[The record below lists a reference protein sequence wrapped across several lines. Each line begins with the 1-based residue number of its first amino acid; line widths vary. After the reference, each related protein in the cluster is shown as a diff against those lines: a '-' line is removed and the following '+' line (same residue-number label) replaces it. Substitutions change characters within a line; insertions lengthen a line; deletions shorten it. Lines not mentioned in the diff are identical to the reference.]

1 MNFKSLAI
9 KPELIA
15 ALNKLGYEKA
25 TPIQL
30 RVIPAALKGESL
42 VAKSPTGSGKTH
54 AYLIPILNEI
64 DLSLP
69 RIQAIIVC
77 PSRELAR
84 QTYEFAQA
92 FNKFFPK
99 LKSRLYTSETDIEQ
113 NLEGKKL
120 PPHIAIGTPG
130 RLKDILI
137 NKTIFTLQ
145 NVKYFVLDEADML
158 FEEGYQNDIVPIYEA
173 CKNGPAV
180 LVFSATIQEN
190 LLAGLHSVF
199 PRKKFIQEEKEATPT
214 GVRHHLIDV
223 KHQGKLNSLVSFLRI
238 RQPYL
243 ALIFC
248 STKDKVKEIYEGLK
262 SFNFDPLYFSGDLS
276 ERERKRTLKQIREN
290 THALIVTSDLL
301 SRGMDI
307 PDVTDVVSLDLPQD
321 LAFYFHRA
329 GRTGRNGKEGDSWV
343 FYNRDEEKDI
353 NRLLGTGL
361 KVDYMTL
368 RNDEISLDKKPIF
381 IQRKKPLKKDLPT
394 EEIKEIKRA
403 KAKFNTGKVEPMY
416 KKKKM
421 FAIEKVKKK
430 YRKMAIRKSIRQKKN
445 EYYRKKN
452 AD

>member
-113 NLEGKKL
+113 NLEGMNL

-145 NVKYFVLDEADML
+145 NVKYFVLDEA
-158 FEEGYQNDIVPIYEA
+158 V
-173 CKNGPAV
+173 
-180 LVFSATIQEN
+180 
-190 LLAGLHSVF
+190 
-199 PRKKFIQEEKEATPT
+199 
-214 GVRHHLIDV
+214 
-223 KHQGKLNSLVSFLRI
+223 
-238 RQPYL
+238 
-243 ALIFC
+243 
-248 STKDKVKEIYEGLK
+248 
-262 SFNFDPLYFSGDLS
+262 
-276 ERERKRTLKQIREN
+276 
-290 THALIVTSDLL
+290 
-301 SRGMDI
+301 
-307 PDVTDVVSLDLPQD
+307 
-321 LAFYFHRA
+321 
-329 GRTGRNGKEGDSWV
+329 
-343 FYNRDEEKDI
+343 
-353 NRLLGTGL
+353 
-361 KVDYMTL
+361 
-368 RNDEISLDKKPIF
+368 
-381 IQRKKPLKKDLPT
+381 
-394 EEIKEIKRA
+394 
-403 KAKFNTGKVEPMY
+403 
-416 KKKKM
+416 
-421 FAIEKVKKK
+421 
-430 YRKMAIRKSIRQKKN
+430 
-445 EYYRKKN
+445 
-452 AD
+452 